1 MRSLDIDCKISA
13 YCAINPS
20 EDIDKIRTAVSNVLI
35 DMDEKIVGN
44 SLIANSNNYES
55 LSKIYE
61 IIRAKN
67 IKKVYR
73 RNLRQNIVD
82 DSTWFYLNKQAAFAN
97 VIALC
102 DEDNQSPLGPIKIV
116 LQSKNI
122 RDVIDWFVPYE
133 ETIVDKN

>member
-35 DMDEKIVGN
+35 DMDEKIVRN

-133 ETIVDKN
+133 E

>member
-20 EDIDKIRTAVSNVLI
+20 EDINKIRTAVSNVLI
-35 DMDEKIVGN
+35 NMNEKIVGN

-67 IKKVYR
+67 ITKVYR
-73 RNLRQNIVD
+73 RNLRQNIAD

-102 DEDNQSPLGPIKIV
+102 DEDNQSTLGPIKIV

-122 RDVIDWFVPYE
+122 RDVIDWLVPYE
-133 ETIVDKN
+133 E

>member
-1 MRSLDIDCKISA
+1 LRALDIDCKISA

-61 IIRAKN
+61 IIRVKN
-67 IKKVYR
+67 IKKAYR

-133 ETIVDKN
+133 E

>member
-61 IIRAKN
+61 IVRAKN

-122 RDVIDWFVPYE
+122 RDVIDWLVPYE
-133 ETIVDKN
+133 E

>member
-1 MRSLDIDCKISA
+1 LRSLDIDCKISA

-61 IIRAKN
+61 IIRVKN
-67 IKKVYR
+67 IKKAYR

-122 RDVIDWFVPYE
+122 RDVIDWLVPYE
-133 ETIVDKN
+133 E

>member
-35 DMDEKIVGN
+35 DVDEKIVGN

-133 ETIVDKN
+133 E

>member
-1 MRSLDIDCKISA
+1 LRALDTDCKISA

-20 EDIDKIRTAVSNVLI
+20 EDIDKIRTAMSNVLI
-35 DMDEKIVGN
+35 DMNERIAGN
-44 SLIANSNNYES
+44 SLITNSNNYES

-61 IIRAKN
+61 IVRAKN
-67 IKKVYR
+67 ITKAYR

-122 RDVIDWFVPYE
+122 RDVIDWLVPYE
-133 ETIVDKN
+133 E

>member
-35 DMDEKIVGN
+35 DMNERIAGN
-44 SLIANSNNYES
+44 SVIANSNNYES

-61 IIRAKN
+61 IVRAKN
-67 IKKVYR
+67 ITKAYR

-82 DSTWFYLNKQAAFAN
+82 DSTWFYLNKQAAFAD

-102 DEDNQSPLGPIKIV
+102 DEDDLSPLGPIKIV

-122 RDVIDWFVPYE
+122 RDVIDWLVPYE
-133 ETIVDKN
+133 E

>member
-1 MRSLDIDCKISA
+1 
-13 YCAINPS
+13 
-20 EDIDKIRTAVSNVLI
+20 
-35 DMDEKIVGN
+35 MDEKIVGN

-116 LQSKNI
+116 IQSKNI

-133 ETIVDKN
+133 E

>member
-1 MRSLDIDCKISA
+1 MRSLDVDCKISA

-20 EDIDKIRTAVSNVLI
+20 EDINKIRTAVSNVLI

-133 ETIVDKN
+133 E

>member
-1 MRSLDIDCKISA
+1 MRALDTDCKISA

-20 EDIDKIRTAVSNVLI
+20 EDIDKIRTAVSNVLV

-61 IIRAKN
+61 IVRAKN
-67 IKKVYR
+67 ITKAYR
-73 RNLRQNIVD
+73 RNLRQNMAD

-97 VIALC
+97 VVALC

-122 RDVIDWFVPYE
+122 RDVIDWLVPYE
-133 ETIVDKN
+133 E

>member
-1 MRSLDIDCKISA
+1 LRSLDIDCKISA

-20 EDIDKIRTAVSNVLI
+20 ENIDKIRTAVSNVLI

-116 LQSKNI
+116 LQSKDI
-122 RDVIDWFVPYE
+122 RDVIDWLVPYE
-133 ETIVDKN
+133 E

>member
-1 MRSLDIDCKISA
+1 MISLDVDCKISA

-133 ETIVDKN
+133 E

>member
-1 MRSLDIDCKISA
+1 LRSLDIDCKISA

-61 IIRAKN
+61 IIRVKN
-67 IKKVYR
+67 IKKAYR

-116 LQSKNI
+116 IQSKNI

-133 ETIVDKN
+133 E

>member
-1 MRSLDIDCKISA
+1 MRALDTDCKISA

-35 DMDEKIVGN
+35 DMNERIAGN
-44 SLIANSNNYES
+44 SLITNSNNYES

-61 IIRAKN
+61 IVRAKN
-67 IKKVYR
+67 ITKAYR

-116 LQSKNI
+116 IQSKNI

-133 ETIVDKN
+133 E

>member
-67 IKKVYR
+67 IKKAYR

-133 ETIVDKN
+133 E

>member
-116 LQSKNI
+116 LQSKDI

-133 ETIVDKN
+133 E

>member
-1 MRSLDIDCKISA
+1 MRSLDADCKISA

-20 EDIDKIRTAVSNVLI
+20 EDINKIRTAVSNVLI
-35 DMDEKIVGN
+35 NMNEKIVGN

-67 IKKVYR
+67 ITKVYR
-73 RNLRQNIVD
+73 RNLRQNIAD

-102 DEDNQSPLGPIKIV
+102 DEDNQSTLGPIKIV

-122 RDVIDWFVPYE
+122 RDVIDWLVPYE
-133 ETIVDKN
+133 E

>member
-1 MRSLDIDCKISA
+1 MISLDVDCKISA

-97 VIALC
+97 AIALC

-133 ETIVDKN
+133 E

>member
-20 EDIDKIRTAVSNVLI
+20 EDIDKIRTSMSNVLI
-35 DMDEKIVGN
+35 DMNERIAGN

-122 RDVIDWFVPYE
+122 RDVIDWLVPYE
-133 ETIVDKN
+133 E

>member
-1 MRSLDIDCKISA
+1 MRSLDVDCKISA

-20 EDIDKIRTAVSNVLI
+20 EDINKIRTAVSNVLI
-35 DMDEKIVGN
+35 DMNEKIVGN

-133 ETIVDKN
+133 E

>member
-61 IIRAKN
+61 IVRAKN

-133 ETIVDKN
+133 E

>member
-1 MRSLDIDCKISA
+1 MRSLGIDCKISA

-133 ETIVDKN
+133 E

>member
-1 MRSLDIDCKISA
+1 MRALDTDCKISA

-35 DMDEKIVGN
+35 DMNERIAGN
-44 SLIANSNNYES
+44 SVIANSNNYES

-61 IIRAKN
+61 IVRAKN
-67 IKKVYR
+67 ITKAYR

-102 DEDNQSPLGPIKIV
+102 DEDDLSPLGPIKIV

-122 RDVIDWFVPYE
+122 RDVIDWLVPYE
-133 ETIVDKN
+133 E

>member
-1 MRSLDIDCKISA
+1 LRSLDIDCKISA

-73 RNLRQNIVD
+73 RNLRLNIVD

-133 ETIVDKN
+133 E

>member
-1 MRSLDIDCKISA
+1 MISLDIDCKISA

-133 ETIVDKN
+133 E

>member
-1 MRSLDIDCKISA
+1 MRSLDVDCKISA
-13 YCAINPS
+13 YCTINPS
-20 EDIDKIRTAVSNVLI
+20 EDINKIRTAVSNVLI
-35 DMDEKIVGN
+35 DMDEKIVRN

-122 RDVIDWFVPYE
+122 RDVIDWLVPYE
-133 ETIVDKN
+133 E

>member
-1 MRSLDIDCKISA
+1 MRALDIDCKISA

-61 IIRAKN
+61 IIRVKN
-67 IKKVYR
+67 IKKAYR

-133 ETIVDKN
+133 E

>member
-1 MRSLDIDCKISA
+1 LRALDIDCKISA

-122 RDVIDWFVPYE
+122 RDVIDWLVPYE
-133 ETIVDKN
+133 E

>member
-1 MRSLDIDCKISA
+1 MRSLDIDCKTSA

-61 IIRAKN
+61 IVRAKN

-122 RDVIDWFVPYE
+122 RDVIDWLVPYE
-133 ETIVDKN
+133 E

>member
-97 VIALC
+97 AIALC

-116 LQSKNI
+116 VQSKNI
-122 RDVIDWFVPYE
+122 RDVIDWLVTYE
-133 ETIVDKN
+133 E